1 MFNNDS
7 LLHWCVGTLFG
18 WAGFGVLFG
27 IPIHVV
33 LGIPFSSVALFA
45 LIQCA
50 LHLVVNP
57 WLFAA
62 RATTNNPGGRPLRRA
77 TVVIVWFTLAGIA
90 TFLQILHG
98 DFTNRGVVAVFLGTA
113 IFFGL
118 LSLLALRQF
127 QKRRSAR

>member
-7 LLHWCVGTLFG
+7 LLHWCIGTLFG

-27 IPIHVV
+27 VLIHVV
-33 LGIPFSSVALFA
+33 LGSPFSSVALFA

-50 LHLVVNP
+50 LQLAVNP

-62 RATTNNPGGRPLRRA
+62 RATADNPAGRPLRRA
-77 TVVIVWFTLAGIA
+77 TVVIVWFTLAGVA
-90 TFLQILHG
+90 TFLQMFHG
-98 DFTNRGVVAVFLGTA
+98 DFANRGVVAIFLGTP

-118 LSLLALRQF
+118 ASLLALRQF
-127 QKRRSAR
+127 QKRKA